1 MKTYY
6 PEYIM
11 DAEPADITVIESDG
25 STYIG
30 RFDRSKVVEGTPV
43 EDQPIWQIRKI
54 ELLNV
59 DGASIYRT
67 LYPNGV
73 RTYNEVWTNYAQLS
87 YNFNK
92 N

>member
-1 MKTYY
+1 MPYY
-6 PEYIM
+6 PEYMM
-11 DAEPADITVIESDG
+11 DAVPADITAIESDG

-30 RFDRSKVVEGTPV
+30 RFDRAHVVDGTPI
-43 EDQPIWQIRKI
+43 EDQAIWQIRKV

-59 DGASIYRT
+59 DGATIYRT

-73 RTYNEVWTNYAQLS
+73 RTYSEVWNNHTQLS